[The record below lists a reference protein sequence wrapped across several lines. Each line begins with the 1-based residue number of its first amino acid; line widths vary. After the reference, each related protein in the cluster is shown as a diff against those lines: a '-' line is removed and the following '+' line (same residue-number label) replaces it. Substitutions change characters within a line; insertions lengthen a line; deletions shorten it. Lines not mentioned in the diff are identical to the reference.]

1 VLREEDLALAQ
12 SLLSGGLLTLSD
24 LLKATDRRAATD
36 TPPLPLRDY
45 LVQEHYVSEDAA
57 KTVSTISSSDGVD
70 PRFSAQ
76 RYHLG
81 DLLGKGANGFVHN
94 ASDQRLGRDV
104 AIKFHSKEANL
115 SPIELGR
122 FAHEAQ
128 VTGQLSHP
136 SIVPVHDLGILPD
149 GRPFY
154 AMKRIAG
161 DTLKQ
166 VFDRLK
172 NEDPKAMEEWTIPH
186 FVQVILRVA
195 QACAFAHDHGVVH
208 RDVKP
213 ANIML
218 GSYGEVLL
226 LDWGVARV
234 LGTSEGSFEPVTTW
248 RSDDEQDRTIVGTV
262 AGTPAYMPPEQAKGE
277 IERIGP
283 SSDVYS
289 IGVVIYEFVVG
300 RRPFRAGSVRE
311 LLDKVA
317 VEDVVLPSRR
327 ADRRHEVPP
336 DLESVIKRC
345 LEKDPAQRFPDGMAL
360 AHALEGFLE
369 GSRRRDESE
378 RLSGLGDGKSSEY
391 RRAAD
396 AASRKEDDLRQRRSS
411 TAPWADA
418 ALRQQLWAEEA
429 LWRDLRR
436 IRDNTYDE
444 AIALYQTA
452 VKTDSDNSAARDGL
466 AGLYVR
472 RMEEAERRGELA
484 TARFYRGQALRF
496 DTGRFRPHIQ
506 GPFQVALHSD
516 RPAAQVRAQRVQL
529 HRDRVLRPGDAVELG
544 EVPLESVA
552 LEPGSWL
559 LTMSADDGCQIR
571 LPVYAHRPRRL
582 EIEANFGAAAQVAPG
597 YVFIPGGTFTSGG
610 DPMAIDAPPLEEHSV
625 ADFAISAHPVT
636 QAEFKVF
643 LDEEGSAG
651 GFKGWIGPDEISAE
665 ERPRIPA
672 LGVNRYAAEAYA
684 KWLSRRGSLTFRL
697 PTNDEWEKAARGVDR
712 RHFPWGDDWE
722 PTFCNGPDSFA
733 RDPRPRSVGSSP
745 EDCSI
750 YGVFDLS
757 GGVAEWVSDDVPHR
771 PDRGWVRGGS
781 WNSHRQEA
789 RISSRGT
796 MPRSS
801 TGGTLGFRL
810 VQELQR

>member
-1 VLREEDLALAQ
+1 MLREEDLALAQ
-12 SLLSGGLLTLSD
+12 SLLDEGTLSLAD
-24 LLKATDRRAATD
+24 LLKASTDRASTD
-36 TPPLPLRDY
+36 APPVPLAEF
-45 LVQEHYVSEDAA
+45 LVEQHYVTEVEADAA
-57 KTVSTISSSDGVD
+57 LKMTRGGGLD
-70 PRFSAQ
+70 PRFSSR
-76 RYHLG
+76 RYALG
-81 DLLGKGANGFVHN
+81 ELLGKGANGFVHN
-94 ASDQRLGRDV
+94 ARDHRLGRDV
-104 AIKFHSKEANL
+104 ALKFHNKEAGL

-149 GRPFY
+149 GRPYY

-166 VFDRLK
+166 VFDKLK
-172 NEDPKAMEEWTIPH
+172 TEDPRAIKEWTIPH
-186 FVQVILRVA
+186 FISVILRVA

-234 LGTSEGSFEPVTTW
+234 LGTSEDPFAPVSTW
-248 RSDDEQDRTIVGTV
+248 RSDDEHDRTIVGTV

-283 SSDVYS
+283 ASDVYS

-300 RRPFRAGSVRE
+300 RRPFRASSVRE

-317 VEDVVLPSRR
+317 EDEVVPPSLRSE
-327 ADRRHEVPP
+327 RRHEVPP
-336 DLESVIKRC
+336 DLENLIKQC
-345 LEKDPAQRFPDGMAL
+345 LEKDPARRFPDGMAL
-360 AHALEGFLE
+360 ATALEGFLE
-369 GSRRRDESE
+369 GSRRRDESA
-378 RLSGLGDGKSSEY
+378 RLAGLGDERSSEY

-396 AASRKEDDLRQRRSS
+396 AASRKEEDLRQRRSS
-411 TAPWADA
+411 TAPWAA
-418 ALRQQLWAEEA
+418 AELRRQLWAEEA

-444 AIALYQTA
+444 AISLYQSA
-452 VKTDSDNSAARDGL
+452 LKVDSDNGAARDGL
-466 AGLYVR
+466 AGLFVR

-484 TARFYRGQALRF
+484 TSRFYRGQALRF

-506 GPFQVALHSD
+506 GPFQVELRSD

-529 HRDRVLRPGDAVELG
+529 SRDRVLRPGETVELG
-544 EVPLESVA
+544 ETPLPSIV

-559 LTMSADDGCQIR
+559 ITVSAEDGHQIR

-582 EIEANFGAAAQVAPG
+582 QIEANFGAAARVESG
-597 YVFIPGGTFTSGG
+597 FVFIPGGCFTVGG
-610 DPMAIDAPPLEEHSV
+610 DPMAIDAPLLEERSLP
-625 ADFAISAHPVT
+625 DFAIAAHPVT

-643 LDEEGSAG
+643 LDEEGTDARFEAWS
-651 GFKGWIGPDEISAE
+651 GPPEVSSED
-665 ERPRIPA
+665 RPRIPV
-672 LGVNRYAAEAYA
+672 LGVTHYAAEAYA
-684 KWLSRRGSLTFRL
+684 QWFSRRQGVTLRL
-697 PTNDEWEKAARGVDR
+697 PTNDEWEKAARGADR
-712 RHFPWGDDWE
+712 RLFPWGDDWE

-733 RDPRPRSVGSSP
+733 RNPHPRRVGSCP
-745 EDCSI
+745 EDCSV
-750 YGVFDLS
+750 YGVFDLA

-771 PDRGWVRGGS
+771 PDCGWVRGGS
-781 WNSHRQEA
+781 WNSHRQGA

-796 MPRSS
+796 VPRSS
-801 TGGTLGFRL
+801 SGGTLGFRL
-810 VQELQR
+810 VQDLQS

>member
-1 VLREEDLALAQ
+1 VLREEDLALAH
-12 SLLSGGLLTLSD
+12 SLLDEGTLSLAD
-24 LLKATDRRAATD
+24 LLKAATDRAATS
-36 TPPLPLRDY
+36 TPPLPLSEF
-45 LVQEHYVSEDAA
+45 LVEQHYVTEAEADAA
-57 KTVSTISSSDGVD
+57 SRTPRVRGLDA
-70 PRFSAQ
+70 RFSSK
-76 RYHLG
+76 RYLLG
-81 DLLGKGANGFVHN
+81 ELLGKGANGFVHN
-94 ASDQRLGRDV
+94 ARDQRLGRDV
-104 AIKFHSKEANL
+104 ALKFHTKEDGL

-149 GRPFY
+149 GRPYY

-166 VFDRLK
+166 IFDKLK
-172 NEDPKAMEEWTIPH
+172 SEEPTAMKEWTIPH
-186 FVQVILRVA
+186 FISVILRVA

-234 LGTSEGSFEPVTTW
+234 LGTSEKPFAPVSTW

-277 IERIGP
+277 IELIGP
-283 SSDVYS
+283 ASDVYS
-289 IGVVIYEFVVG
+289 IGVIIYEFVVG
-300 RRPFRAGSVRE
+300 RRPFRASSVRE

-317 VEDVVLPSRR
+317 AEDIVPPNQRTE
-327 ADRRHEVPP
+327 RRHDVPP
-336 DLESVIKRC
+336 DLENLIKRC
-345 LEKDPAQRFPDGMAL
+345 LEKDPSDRFENGMAL
-360 AHALEGFLE
+360 ASALEGFLE
-369 GSRRRDESE
+369 GSRRRDESS
-378 RLSGLGDGKSSEY
+378 RLAHLGDERSSEY

-396 AASRKEDDLRQRRSS
+396 AASRKEEDLRHRRSS
-411 TAPWADA
+411 TAPWAA
-418 ALRQQLWAEEA
+418 AELRQQLWAEEA

-444 AIALYQTA
+444 AISLYQSA
-452 VKTDSDNSAARDGL
+452 LKVDSDNLAARDGL

-484 TARFYRGQALRF
+484 TSRFYRGQALRF

-506 GPFQVALHSD
+506 GPFQIELRAD

-529 HRDRVLRPGDAVELG
+529 HRDRVLRPGDTVELG
-544 EVPLESVA
+544 EAPLDSVS

-559 LTMSADDGCQIR
+559 ITMSAEDGYQIR

-582 EIEANFGAAAQVAPG
+582 QIEANFAAAAQVRSG
-597 YVFIPGGTFTSGG
+597 FVFIPGGFFTAGG
-610 DPMAIDAPPLEEHSV
+610 DPMAIDAPLLEERTLP
-625 ADFAISAHPVT
+625 DFAIGAHPVT

-643 LDEEGSAG
+643 LEEEGAAAG
-651 GFKGWIGPDEISAE
+651 FTSWIGPDEVSKE

-672 LGVNRYAAEAYA
+672 LGVNKYAAEAYA
-684 KWLSRRGSLTFRL
+684 EWLSRRSGVTLRL
-697 PTNDEWEKAARGVDR
+697 PTNDEWEKAARGGDR
-712 RHFPWGDDWE
+712 RLFPWGDDWE

-733 RDPRPRSVGSSP
+733 RNPRPRRVGSCP

-750 YGVFDLS
+750 YGVFDLA
-757 GGVAEWVSDDVPHR
+757 GGVAEWVTDEVPHR
-771 PDRGWVRGGS
+771 PDCGWVRGGS
-781 WNSHRQEA
+781 WNSHRQGA

-796 MPRSS
+796 MPRNSS
-801 TGGTLGFRL
+801 GGTLGFRL
-810 VQELQR
+810 VQVLQK